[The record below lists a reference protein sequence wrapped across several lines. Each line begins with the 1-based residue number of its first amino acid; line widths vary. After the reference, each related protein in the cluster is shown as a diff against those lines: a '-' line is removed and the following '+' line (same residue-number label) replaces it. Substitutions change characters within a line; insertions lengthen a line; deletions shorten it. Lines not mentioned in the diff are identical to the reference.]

1 MTAYQEELMTPV
13 ALALSLAP
21 PRAPPFDSAQ
31 RALLL
36 GKDPSLAPLIHHG
49 QNAPTMKQQQ
59 RALQILK
66 RAHSNCPQRLPHPHL
81 PSKTDQQSTRFL
93 GTLIPRKG
101 LHYLRD
107 SGGFRAIVD
116 GIVTATIPSLAIV
129 KPSAAIRFLA
139 LTYRCQHCNYG
150 THSNQVIDMFHPHHG
165 TPKGLVFFVHGG
177 AWGSGRPWMY
187 RLAALPFLNIGLAVA
202 VVGYRVYPDAN
213 VPGQVADLELAA
225 HEIERRY
232 SQMYQATE
240 FGTIVIGHSSGAHI
254 ALMMIVQRAYRIKQG
269 NNHIPMPCSTF
280 IGISGPYDISHH
292 FDFEAARGVE
302 EMSPMKPACGVSR
315 DAFRDNSPVYKLTD
329 LLKSTNE
336 SQHPLNKW
344 LPEILLVHGMEDETV
359 PFTATAEAARIIR
372 SCGFTKCN
380 ELYLAKTGHE
390 QAVMELMFGGTTSD
404 QIVKWLLLRSN
415 KLSVPIIDITSRL

>member
-1 MTAYQEELMTPV
+1 MTPV

-36 GKDPSLAPLIHHG
+36 GKDPSLVPLIHHG
-49 QNAPTMKQQQ
+49 PDAPAMKQRQ
-59 RALQILK
+59 RSLQILK
-66 RAHSNCPQRLPHPHL
+66 RAHIHCPQRLPHPHL
-81 PSKTDQQSTRFL
+81 PAKTDQQFTRFL
-93 GTLIPRKG
+93 GTLFPKKG

-107 SGGFRAIVD
+107 SGGFRTIVD
-116 GIVTATIPSLAIV
+116 GIVTASIPSLAMV
-129 KPSAAIRFLA
+129 KPSVAIRFLE
-139 LTYRCQHCNYG
+139 LTYRCQRCNYG
-150 THSNQVIDMFHPHHG
+150 THANQVIDMFHPHHG

-177 AWGSGRPWMY
+177 AWGSGLPWMY
-187 RLAALPFLNIGLAVA
+187 RLTALPFLNIGLAVA

-213 VPGQVADLELAA
+213 ILGQVADLELAA
-225 HEIERRY
+225 LEIDRRY
-232 SQMYQATE
+232 SHVYQTTE

-254 ALMMIVQRAYRIKQG
+254 ALMMIVQRADRIKQG

-315 DAFRDNSPVYKLTD
+315 DAFRDNSPAYKLVNV
-329 LLKSTNE
+329 LKSTNE
-336 SQHPLNKW
+336 SQHQLNKL
-344 LPEILLVHGMEDETV
+344 LPEILLVHGMEDGTV
-359 PFTATAEAARIIR
+359 PFTATAEAAKIIR
-372 SCGFTKCN
+372 SCGVTKCS
-380 ELYLAKTGHE
+380 ELYLARTGHE

-404 QIVKWLLLRSN
+404 QIVKWLLFRSN
-415 KLSVPIIDITSRL
+415 KLSVPIIDIISRL